1 MSPHQPSNSLAGV
14 RGGVEDQQYQPA
26 AQLCHKFLIDH
37 QFSHDPPYRIH
48 AHSQMVLTVS
58 ASTSLVR
65 PGWGA
70 VSVSTGGAARMPSS
84 GSAPTAG
91 SSSSRLDTS
100 LSESESTRPEQDV
113 VGRYMA
119 ESSWDAANEDARDT
133 HQLGLR
139 RSRRRRGRSRVDLL
153 GQCVVYSYLC
163 ATRGEKPEGHTMA
176 ASSSSSC

>member
-1 MSPHQPSNSLAGV
+1 MAREASPACGPRNGWEHIPS
-14 RGGVEDQQYQPA
+14 
-26 AQLCHKFLIDH
+26 
-37 QFSHDPPYRIH
+37 
-48 AHSQMVLTVS
+48 T
-58 ASTSLVR
+58 TS
-65 PGWGA
+65 
-70 VSVSTGGAARMPSS
+70 
-84 GSAPTAG
+84 PT
-91 SSSSRLDTS
+91 SSSS

-133 HQLGLR
+133 HQLGLGR
-139 RSRRRRGRSRVDLL
+139 DRRRRGRSRVDLL